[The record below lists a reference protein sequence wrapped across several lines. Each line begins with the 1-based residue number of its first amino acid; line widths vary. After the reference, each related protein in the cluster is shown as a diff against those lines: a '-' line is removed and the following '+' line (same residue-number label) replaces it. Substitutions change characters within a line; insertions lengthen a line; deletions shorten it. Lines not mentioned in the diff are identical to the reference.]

1 MDYFTADL
9 TRRIRETEQAL
20 KQAVDSGDDFL
31 AEVQQEELQD
41 LVRMASDHGVQV
53 LPETAA

>member
-1 MDYFTADL
+1 MDEFTADVL
-9 TRRIRETEQAL
+9 RRIRETEQAL
-20 KQAVDSGDDFL
+20 KQAFDSGDDFL
-31 AEVQQEELQD
+31 VEVQQEELHD